1 MSGFREAIATAV
13 ISPSGSLASKIRH
26 EAPPS
31 SEMLTP
37 PSASPATTSPGR
49 SRWVASDSTFPGVAS
64 SVQNPPSS
72 PLTNRL
78 RRARK
83 IELPSKASASGST
96 SLAARTNPGNIE
108 ATPIPSAAV
117 RTLRRFGRHP
127 ISIDLN
133 LLAPLLMRRGSRPSS
148 RPPGARGCGNGTSS
162 LRDCRRPRRFRPA
175 RAARSARYPAIRG
188 NRSAPHRG

>member
-37 PSASPATTSPGR
+37 PSANPATTRPGR
-49 SRWVASDSTFPGVAS
+49 SRWVASDSTFPSVSAAVQVWPAS
-64 SVQNPPSS
+64 S
-72 PLTNRL
+72 LTNNPRSAS
-78 RRARK
+78 RMVS
-83 IELPSKASASGST
+83 PSKARAAGSPSTAACT
-96 SLAARTNPGNIE
+96 SLGNTVAKPLPRTAA
-108 ATPIPSAAV
+108 

-127 ISIDLN
+127 ISIDFN

-162 LRDCRRPRRFRPA
+162 LRDCRRPGRFPLA
-175 RAARSARYPAIRG
+175 RVARSARYLAIRG